1 MTNGSN
7 DWAAETTNCAIMEK
21 GATYM
26 AIRDSVKVSAR
37 EEPQKLVTNF
47 IIYSRY
53 GIVTPNSGK
62 ERMVR
67 LAITSATAEA

>member
-1 MTNGSN
+1 MTNANN
-7 DWAAETTNCAIMEK
+7 DWAAETINCAVMEK
-21 GATYM
+21 GSIYM

-53 GIVTPNSGK
+53 GLVTPQ
-62 ERMVR
+62 
-67 LAITSATAEA
+67 A

>member
-1 MTNGSN
+1 MTNASN
-7 DWAAETTNCAIMEK
+7 DWAAETINCAVMEK
-21 GATYM
+21 GAIWM

-37 EEPQKLVTNF
+37 EEPQKLVTNY

-53 GIVTPNSGK
+53 GIVTPNAGK

-67 LAITSATAEA
+67 LAIRGAAAEA